1 MMTSPLLS
9 IQNLSAFYGKAQ
21 VLFDLSLSLNEAEA
35 LAIIGPNGAGKSTM
49 MQSIMQFLPTQTGQV
64 CFNGQTITGWPVHRV
79 AQAGIGYVPQERRIF
94 PRLTVEENI
103 RCGLKPGSGSDKH
116 KTPHKTPWSLERLY
130 DLFPNLADRRLHLGG
145 TLSGGEQQMLAMAR
159 TLAGNPRLLLL
170 DEPAE
175 GIAPIIAENLARAI
189 VEARAEGL
197 AVLLCEQSQVFIDQ
211 INCESRELH
220 GGILNTVLK

>member
-1 MMTSPLLS
+1 MMTSPLLY

-116 KTPHKTPWSLERLY
+116 KTLWSLERLY
-130 DLFPNLADRRLHLGG
+130 DLFPNLSDRRFHLGG

-211 INCESRELH
+211 IFCESRELH
-220 GGILNTVLK
+220 GGILNNVLD

>member
-49 MQSIMQFLPTQTGQV
+49 MQSIMQFLSTQTGQV
-64 CFNGQTITGWPVHRV
+64 FFDGQLITGWPVHRV

-103 RCGLKPGSGSDKH
+103 RCGLKSSGSDREEDKH
-116 KTPHKTPWSLERLY
+116 LWSLERLY
-130 DLFPNLADRRLHLGG
+130 ALFPNLSDRRLHLGG

-220 GGILNTVLK
+220 GGILNTVLE

>member
-9 IQNLSAFYGKAQ
+9 IHNLSAYYGKAQ
-21 VLFDLSLSLNEAEA
+21 VLFDLSLNLNEAEA
-35 LAIIGPNGAGKSTM
+35 LAIIGPNGAGKSTL
-49 MQSIMQFLPTQTGQV
+49 MQSIMQLLATQTGQV
-64 CFNGQTITGWPVHRV
+64 FFDGQVITGWPVHRV

-103 RCGLKPGSGSDKH
+103 RCGLKPGGSDQGDH
-116 KTPHKTPWSLERLY
+116 KALWSLERLY
-130 DLFPNLADRRLHLGG
+130 DLFPNLADRRRHFGG

-175 GIAPIIAENLARAI
+175 GIAPMIAENLARAI

-211 INCESRELH
+211 IFCESRELH
-220 GGILNTVLK
+220 VEF

>member
-49 MQSIMQFLPTQTGQV
+49 MQSIMQFLPTQTGQIS
-64 CFNGQTITGWPVHRV
+64 FDGQVITGWPVHRV

-103 RCGLKPGSGSDKH
+103 RCGLKPSGSDREEDKH
-116 KTPHKTPWSLERLY
+116 LWSLERLY
-130 DLFPNLADRRLHLGG
+130 DLFPNLSDRRFHLGG
-145 TLSGGEQQMLAMAR
+145 TLSGGEQQMLATAR